1 MPPAI
6 FLLGPTAS
14 GKTALAV
21 ALVKEFPLEIISV
34 DSALVYR
41 QMDIGTAKPSA
52 EVLAVAPH
60 HLLDILDPA
69 QSYSAAHFC
78 SDALALMQKISAAGR
93 VPLLVGGTGLY
104 FRALEQGLSVL
115 PKADEDIRE
124 RLLRDAAALGWG
136 VLHQRLAQLDPQ
148 AAQRIH
154 PNDPQRIQRAL
165 EICELSGESMTVLWQ
180 QQHTSPLP
188 YRVCKLVLAPPQRQ
202 ALHERI
208 AQRFQNM
215 LAAGLVAEVEAL
227 YQRGDLD
234 LQCPSMRCVGYRQ
247 VWQYLAGE
255 LDYAQM
261 QERGIIATRQ
271 LAKRQMTWL
280 RRETEALWLN
290 PLQADAQEKARAF
303 VLKCLEAIPT

>member
-1 MPPAI
+1 M
-6 FLLGPTAS
+6 GPTAS
-14 GKTALAV
+14 GKTDLAV
-21 ALVKEFPLEIISV
+21 ALVQAFPLEIISV

-41 QMDIGTAKPSA
+41 GMDIGTAKPDA
-52 EVLAVAPH
+52 QVLAQAPH
-60 HLLDILDPA
+60 HLLDIIEPND
-69 QSYSAAHFC
+69 SYSAAQFRH
-78 SDALALMQKISAAGR
+78 DALALMQRITQAGR

-104 FRALEQGLSVL
+104 FRALEQGLSTL
-115 PKADEDIRE
+115 PKADKNIRE
-124 RLLRDAAALGWG
+124 RLLHEAQTLGWTA
-136 VLHQRLAQLDPQ
+136 LHERLATLDPQ

-165 EICELSGESMTVLWQ
+165 EICELSGSSMTALWQ
-180 QQHTSPLP
+180 QQHSEELP
-188 YRVCKLVLAPPQRQ
+188 YQCCKLILAPPQRQ

-215 LAAGLVAEVEAL
+215 LKAGFVEEVEGL

-247 VWQYLAGE
+247 IWQHLQGE

-280 RRETEALWLN
+280 RRESNALWLD
-290 PLQADAQEKARAF
+290 PQAYDMQKKAIDF
-303 VLKCLEAIPT
+303 VLKCLATVPK